1 MCGSQVT
8 RRIKYF
14 SNMRKYFYFL
24 KNIFVA
30 DQLVSMIAFVGLDC
44 QVARLRLA
52 AGNPVKTL
60 IL

>member
-1 MCGSQVT
+1 MTQ
-8 RRIKYF
+8 RIKYF
-14 SNMRKYFYFL
+14 SNMRKYLYL

-30 DQLVSMIAFVGLDC
+30 DQLVSMIVFVGLGC

>member
-14 SNMRKYFYFL
+14 SNMRKYFYT
-24 KNIFVA
+24 FVA
-30 DQLVSMIAFVGLDC
+30 DLLVSMIAFVGLDC

-60 IL
+60 FL